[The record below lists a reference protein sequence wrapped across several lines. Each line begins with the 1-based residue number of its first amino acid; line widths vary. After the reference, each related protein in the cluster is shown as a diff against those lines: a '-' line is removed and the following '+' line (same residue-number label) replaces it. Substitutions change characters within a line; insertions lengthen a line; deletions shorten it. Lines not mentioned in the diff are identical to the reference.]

1 MAIPSP
7 PVPEPVAPAINVVAI
22 PRDKRGVPPMPNNAL
37 MIVWKPVDAFT
48 TAPNPT
54 TASDL
59 STEIF
64 MINNNCNQNTDG
76 HRNQYVK
83 GEQVQ

>member
-54 TASDL
+54 TAEVFNTAVPALPNPSWIL
-59 STEIF
+59 LPIF
-64 MINNNCNQNTDG
+64 PL
-76 HRNQYVK
+76 RFL
-83 GEQVQ
+83 